1 VKRVLLSLLAVLML
15 LPVAIGVM
23 QDDAP
28 PPVTIDV
35 TGIDRSDFPEVVVT
49 ANVFDAFNQAVLGLT
64 EPNFA
69 VVGQLTD
76 RMRVVRVENVSDD
89 NLVFSA
95 VLAIDVS
102 GSMIGTPIERAKE
115 AAISF
120 INAIGPNDPVAIV
133 TFASNERLVQD
144 FTTDKDLLTR
154 VINGLVAGGQTALY
168 DGSVLAVQTANASPV
183 PRRAV
188 IILSDGA
195 EFGGRS
201 SSGRSDASA
210 QAVELGVA
218 VNTIGL
224 GFGTD
229 RTYLQEVATTTGGNF
244 FESPSPDELL
254 EIYNA
259 LALRFRSQYFIYL
272 TTDVP
277 GDGSIYQLDLQVTD
291 ADGNT
296 AQDRVQ
302 MRAPINAPLV
312 SFANLPDA
320 AISEPLIVSAQ
331 ALADEGV
338 SSATFQFADQEPVPS
353 SFPYEFTVDPA
364 TLTPGVYDLV
374 FTAVDASGDER
385 STTGQIEIAAIPP
398 EVVFSDIE
406 EGQVVDSAL
415 DVTAT
420 AIQRQ
425 SPVTGLIVRLD
436 GNLVLST
443 RDFSSTF
450 TLDPATLTPGTHVLE
465 ASTTD
470 TTGQRA
476 VTTVNFEVPILPPT
490 ITVDP
495 LTEGQV
501 ISEVTEV
508 TITGA
513 SAQAAI
519 QGVTVF
525 VDDAPA
531 SSVNG
536 SDSTTITLDPANFAP
551 GSHTLR
557 AVTRDVNGG
566 RAETTIN
573 FEVAAIPPTI
583 SLAGLEND
591 STVDDLTV
599 VTAEVTSPQSGI
611 TAVNWTLNGQPI
623 TGSAEAPYTVDVDP
637 SLLSPGIYVLRGV
650 VVNEAGLTAEDTVT
664 FRIPRNMPTATPTF
678 TPSPVPPTAV
688 PTNTAVPPTAAP
700 TNTPRPTDVPPTNT
714 AVPPT
719 AAPTNTRVPPTATA
733 TDVPAS
739 STPRPTRVPA
749 TATLTEV
756 PATDVPASSTPR
768 PTRVPAT
775 ATATEVPPS
784 STPRPTRVPATAT
797 ATEVP
802 PTNTPRPTRV
812 PATATA
818 TEVPPTE
825 GVTAVAQVPTSTPR
839 ATNTPRPSAT
849 PVPTEVPATNTPRPS
864 ATPVPATA
872 TDVPASSTPRP
883 TSTVRPSATPV
894 PATDVPT
901 DAPTDEPTAAP
912 TRAASSTPVPTDEA
926 TEEATAAAQVAA
938 SNTPVPTLAASATP
952 AGTPTIVPTLT
963 VETQQPAAPAQSPLL
978 IGMTCLLGLL
988 LLGVIYWVAARRR
1001 ERDNNQRR

>member
-1 VKRVLLSLLAVLML
+1 ML

-28 PPVTIDV
+28 PLTIDV
-35 TGIDRSDFPEVVVT
+35 TGIDRSGFPEVVLT
-49 ANVFDAFNQAVLGLT
+49 ANVFDPFNQAVLGLT

-69 VVGQLTD
+69 VVGQLMD

-133 TFASNERLVQD
+133 TFSSTERLVQD
-144 FTTDKDLLTR
+144 FTTDKDLLTD

-201 SSGRSDASA
+201 SSGRADASA
-210 QAVELGVA
+210 QALELGVS

-229 RTYLQEVATTTGGNF
+229 RTYLQETATTTGGNF
-244 FESPSPDELL
+244 YESPSPDELL

-259 LALRFRSQYFIYL
+259 LALRFRSQYFVYL

-277 GDGSIYQLDLQVTD
+277 GDGTIYQLDLQVTD

-296 AQDRVQ
+296 AQDRAQ
-302 MRAPINAPLV
+302 MRAPISAPLV
-312 SFANLPDA
+312 SLANLPTG

-338 SSATFQFADQEPVPS
+338 TSATFQFADQEALPS
-353 SFPYEFTVDPA
+353 QFPYEYTVDPA

-406 EGQVVDSAL
+406 EGQVVDSVL

-436 GNLVLST
+436 GNLLLST
-443 RDFSSTF
+443 RDFSTTF
-450 TLDPATLTPGTHVLE
+450 TIDPVALTPGTHVLE

-525 VDDAPA
+525 VDNVPA

-536 SDSTTITLDPANFAP
+536 SDTTTITLDPAALAP
-551 GSHTLR
+551 GAHTLR

-573 FEVAAIPPTI
+573 FEVAAIPPAI

-591 STVDDLTV
+591 STVDDLVV
-599 VTAEVTSPQSGI
+599 VTAEVASPQSGV
-611 TAVNWTLNGQPI
+611 TAVNWTLNGEPI

-637 SLLSPGIYVLRGV
+637 SLLLPGIYVLRGV

-688 PTNTAVPPTAAP
+688 PTNTPVPPTAAP
-700 TNTPRPTDVPPTNT
+700 TNTPQPTDVPPT
-714 AVPPT
+714 
-719 AAPTNTRVPPTATA
+719 
-733 TDVPAS
+733 
-739 STPRPTRVPA
+739 
-749 TATLTEV
+749 
-756 PATDVPASSTPR
+756 
-768 PTRVPAT
+768 
-775 ATATEVPPS
+775 ATEVPL
-784 STPRPTRVPATAT
+784 
-797 ATEVP
+797 
-802 PTNTPRPTRV
+802 TNTPRPTRV
-812 PATATA
+812 PATAVPTEVPATNTPRPTRIPATAVPTEVPATNTPRPTRIPATAVPTEVPATNTPRPTRIPATAVPTEVPATNTPRPTRVPATA

-825 GVTAVAQVPTSTPR
+825 GVTAVAQVVP
-839 ATNTPRPSAT
+839 TNTPRPSATVRPSAT

-864 ATPVPATA
+864 ATPVPVTA

-894 PATDVPT
+894 PATDVT
-901 DAPTDEPTAAP
+901 TDEPTEVA
-912 TRAASSTPVPTDEA
+912 TEAASSTPVPTA
-926 TEEATAAAQVAA
+926 EETAAAQVAA
-938 SNTPVPTLAASATP
+938 SNTPVPTRAASATP
-952 AGTPTIVPTLT
+952 AGEPTVVPTLT

-988 LLGVIYWVAARRR
+988 LLGVIYWVAARHR
-1001 ERDNNQRR
+1001 ERESGQRR